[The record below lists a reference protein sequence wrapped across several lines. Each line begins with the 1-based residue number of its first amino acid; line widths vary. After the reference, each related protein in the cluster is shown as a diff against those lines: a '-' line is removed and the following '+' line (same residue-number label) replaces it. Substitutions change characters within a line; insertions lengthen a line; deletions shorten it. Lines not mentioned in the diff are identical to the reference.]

1 MEALNMGKVKIMIV
15 DDEEDFLKFTKMNL
29 EDSGKFEVMTLA
41 SAKEIIPHVHN
52 FKPNLI
58 LLDLLMAGIGGIEVC
73 EMLNNDPVGKSV
85 PVIVLTALNKNTD
98 KLKAYQ
104 SGVVDYLV
112 KPIEKEELIISID
125 KALQSKYGQ

>member
-1 MEALNMGKVKIMIV
+1 MGKVKIMIV
-15 DDEEDFLKFTKMNL
+15 DDEEDFLKLTKMNL

-41 SAKEIIPHVHN
+41 SAKEIIPCVHN